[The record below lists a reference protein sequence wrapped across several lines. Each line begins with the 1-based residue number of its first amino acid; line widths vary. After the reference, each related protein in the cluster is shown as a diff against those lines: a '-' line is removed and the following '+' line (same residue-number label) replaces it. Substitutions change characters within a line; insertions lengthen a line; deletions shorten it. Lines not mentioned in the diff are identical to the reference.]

1 MRRSHRFPI
10 EPPGDLIGVAK
21 FADISAFAV
30 PRRGRN
36 ADRIVTLLRQMLSSA
51 NLRNAATRSICSRWT
66 WESFKVGNVETD
78 PSNFTWHGAVEFAR
92 RQVALLSSTNHTSS
106 CKPEILWNPQ
116 KTWVDLVDFVHVQ
129 TNLSALRVRLW
140 IAVAQVVHTKFACQW
155 SQWSLVT
162 ATATQL
168 KVDFAYESNES
179 IRIILHDAQKKTPKR
194 SLSLGK
200 WSKDNSNNN
209 SNNNNSDDHTDQI
222 MSWKA
227 SKASELPMGLLPR
240 SNSARKCFF
249 WSKART
255 PGASPW
261 RDRADRA

>member
-36 ADRIVTLLRQMLSSA
+36 ADRIVTLLLRQTLSSA
-51 NLRNAATRSICSRWT
+51 NLRNAATPSICSRWT

-140 IAVAQVVHTKFACQW
+140 IAVHK
-155 SQWSLVT
+155 S
-162 ATATQL
+162 
-168 KVDFAYESNES
+168 Y
-179 IRIILHDAQKKTPKR
+179 TPNLPA
-194 SLSLGK
+194 SGASG
-200 WSKDNSNNN
+200 
-209 SNNNNSDDHTDQI
+209 NSDSDPTQSWFCIWIQRINTNHT
-222 MSWKA
+222 SWRQFKIH
-227 SKASELPMGLLPR
+227 KTLTFPR
-240 SNSARKCFF
+240 QMIK
-249 WSKART
+249 
-255 PGASPW
+255 G
-261 RDRADRA
+261 